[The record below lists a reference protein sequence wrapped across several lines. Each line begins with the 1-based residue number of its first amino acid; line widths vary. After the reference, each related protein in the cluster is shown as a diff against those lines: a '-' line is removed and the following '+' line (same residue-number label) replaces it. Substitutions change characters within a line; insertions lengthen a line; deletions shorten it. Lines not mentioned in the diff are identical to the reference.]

1 MHYTSLLLF
10 LLFSATVL
18 TGTRAQDDAPNRFR
32 ATFVKSYG
40 FCSTD
45 QGSPICANQGIPLK
59 CKTLVDRTNRRELVA
74 LTHGNGVGFF
84 QVSNSGNATLI
95 ARYPSSCPTLN
106 VVGEWGNS
114 VIVSSAQPLDAGQ
127 CRPLGLGLIN
137 FNQLDST
144 GNSQTTVNVTSD
156 TTLFSTAQYILWSR
170 RSRTLVVFGARN
182 GTESPRDLILR
193 ATPGATPNFRTLFS
207 GTFPFKLDP
216 RYSVLFSEG
225 DDTDDNL
232 DDNLEDD
239 TIRALWIVGPVR
251 SANATSTNTSSNRV
265 AIWSILSDTS
275 NGAVQTEPQLIST
288 IVVRGAKF
296 VAVSED
302 DDVLFIS
309 QLAGDGQAANSSD
322 ELVLFDIG
330 SLDSPALVANVT
342 YQDMK
347 RGGPPAGSDN
357 VLKITALASE
367 DEDVWVGWDT
377 GEVFVLEVDNPLG
390 LRLSFELE
398 GSGNVFALAGN
409 NTSDGGRRDV
419 NNICPARLEN
429 ESDEAQDRA
438 YLTAYGE
445 NRQRANIFMGIQLEQ
460 DDTSGGGGG
469 EDDDDQ
475 TDDR

>member
-1 MHYTSLLLF
+1 
-10 LLFSATVL
+10 
-18 TGTRAQDDAPNRFR
+18 
-32 ATFVKSYG
+32 
-40 FCSTD
+40 
-45 QGSPICANQGIPLK
+45 
-59 CKTLVDRTNRRELVA
+59 
-74 LTHGNGVGFF
+74 
-84 QVSNSGNATLI
+84 
-95 ARYPSSCPTLN
+95 
-106 VVGEWGNS
+106 
-114 VIVSSAQPLDAGQ
+114 
-127 CRPLGLGLIN
+127 
-137 FNQLDST
+137 
-144 GNSQTTVNVTSD
+144 
-156 TTLFSTAQYILWSR
+156 
-170 RSRTLVVFGARN
+170 
-182 GTESPRDLILR
+182 
-193 ATPGATPNFRTLFS
+193 
-207 GTFPFKLDP
+207 LDP